1 MITYNN
7 INIASMISYV
17 KLKTLK
23 LNYILAILNYC
34 LNYKI
39 IEFISAP
46 RYEVLSTTV
55 YKGNAQPWKS
65 TVKEKKCDY
74 YPTKL

>member
-1 MITYNN
+1 
-7 INIASMISYV
+7 MISYV

-39 IEFISAP
+39 IKFISAP
-46 RYEVLSTTV
+46 RCEVLSTTV
-55 YKGNAQPWKS
+55 YKVNAQP
-65 TVKEKKCDY
+65 
-74 YPTKL
+74 

>member
-7 INIASMISYV
+7 INTASMISYV
-17 KLKTLK
+17 KLLK

-65 TVKEKKCDY
+65 TVKEKKWDY

>member
-17 KLKTLK
+17 KLLK

-34 LNYKI
+34 LDYKI
-39 IEFISAP
+39 IKFISAP
-46 RYEVLSTTV
+46 RCEVLSSTV
-55 YKGNAQPWKS
+55 YEVNAQPWKS
-65 TVKEKKCDY
+65 TVKEKKWNY